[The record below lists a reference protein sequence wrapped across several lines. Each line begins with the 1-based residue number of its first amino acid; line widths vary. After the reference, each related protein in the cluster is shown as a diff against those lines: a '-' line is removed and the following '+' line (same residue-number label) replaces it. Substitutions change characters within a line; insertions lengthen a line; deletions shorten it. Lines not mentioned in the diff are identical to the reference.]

1 MGTVE
6 DRRRLAQN
14 EANVQPDDQANI
26 QYTSVIIVFLMKKLE
41 KKFFKGTTGKP
52 KGATLTHHNIVNNAY
67 FVGLRAG
74 YHEKVDQF

>member
-26 QYTSVIIVFLMKKLE
+26 QYTSVIIVFLMEKLE
-41 KKFFKGTTGKP
+41 KKIF
-52 KGATLTHHNIVNNAY
+52 
-67 FVGLRAG
+67 
-74 YHEKVDQF
+74 